1 VKRVV
6 IMPEARKVLS
16 RLPRPL
22 AGRILDKLDQYADK
36 PETLAN
42 NVKRLKGDQGLR
54 LRVGDW
60 RVLFD
65 EDAETVVVRAVRPRG
80 SAYDA

>member
-1 VKRVV
+1 MKRV
-6 IMPEARKVLS
+6 ILMPEARKALS
-16 RLPRPL
+16 RLPRPI
-22 AGRILDKLDQYADK
+22 AARILDKIEQYADK

-60 RVLFD
+60 RILFD
-65 EDAETVVVRAVRPRG
+65 EDAVTITVRTVRPRG
-80 SAYDA
+80 SAYE

>member
-1 VKRVV
+1 VKRV
-6 IMPEARKVLS
+6 ILMPEVRKALS
-16 RLPRPL
+16 RLPRPM
-22 AGRILDKLDQYADK
+22 AGRILDKVEHYADK
-36 PETLAN
+36 PESLAN

-65 EDAETVVVRAVRPRG
+65 EDAETITVGAVRPRG
-80 SAYDA
+80 SAYD